1 MNTVL
6 FDLDG
11 TLLPMNT
18 DEFTE
23 TYMKSLAAKMQE
35 LGYDAKRVI
44 DGLWLGVKA
53 MTENDGYITN
63 EECFWKVFEAYMCPE
78 EKKMQPRQ
86 RLKFERA
93 LTKFYNTDFAVARF
107 NTRPTAIAKECIDV
121 LKDKGYQIVIATNP
135 IFPAV
140 ATLQRLSWAGIDE
153 DDYILVTTYENSCFT
168 KPNLSYYRR
177 LLQTIDKDPEDC
189 LMVGNDVHEDMC
201 AFKLGMDVFLLDECL
216 INKYEEGTMEYKRGG
231 WKEFRQFVNELP
243 SLC

>member
-23 TYMKSLAAKMQE
+23 TYMKSLSAKMQE

-44 DGLWLGVKA
+44 DGLWLGVNA

-63 EECFWKVFEAYMCPE
+63 EECFWKAFEAYMCPE
-78 EKKMQPRQ
+78 QKKMQPKQ

-93 LTKFYNTDFAVARF
+93 FTKFYNTDFAVARF
-107 NTRPTAIAKECIDV
+107 NTRPTSIAKECVDI
-121 LKDKGYQIVIATNP
+121 LKMKGYQIVIATNP

-140 ATLQRLSWAGIDE
+140 ATLQRLSWAGIDD

-231 WKEFRQFVNELP
+231 WKDFRQFVEELP
-243 SLC
+243 AIC